1 MKHHLLSASPL
12 TPLRGEGNSSEER
25 GTWFPLLLTLTLT
38 LSLSTQAVTYEWED
52 SIRVANILQE
62 AREHA
67 QGKNTVL
74 YFAHQFLNI
83 PYVGHTL
90 EVNTE
95 EELVVNLRQL
105 DCTTFVE
112 TATALALAFQ
122 HDGFGWDDYLYW
134 LQTIRYNNGKMDG
147 YCSRNHYFSQWINSN
162 SQLGLV
168 EEQTGEGSAN
178 HYPFTATQR
187 LQLNFMSTHPEYY
200 AMLKGHPE
208 RIKKMASLEKEVSGI
223 QVRYIPASLLNESEK
238 TLKYVKDGDILAL
251 VTNKSGLDVSHVGF
265 AQWGKDGKLHL
276 LNASSIHKKVVLEP
290 MTLYQYM
297 QKHPTML
304 GIRVIRSPLPA
315 PPLGECPKAEG
326 RNDKFN

>member
-1 MKHHLLSASPL
+1 MKHFP
-12 TPLRGEGNSSEER
+12 
-25 GTWFPLLLTLTLT
+25 FPLSLTLT
-38 LSLSTQAVTYEWED
+38 LSFLLSLSLPIQAITYEWED

-147 YCSRNHYFSQWINSN
+147 YCSRNHYFSQWISSN

-200 AMLKGHPE
+200 AMLKNHPE
-208 RIKKMASLEKEVSGI
+208 RVKKMASLEKEVSGI

-297 QKHPTML
+297 QKHPSVL
-304 GIRVIRSPLPA
+304 GIRVIRMI
-315 PPLGECPKAEG
+315 
-326 RNDKFN
+326 

>member
-1 MKHHLLSASPL
+1 MKHFSFSFKLSNFELLIL
-12 TPLRGEGNSSEER
+12 KFE
-25 GTWFPLLLTLTLT
+25 LLTLTLT
-38 LSLSTQAVTYEWED
+38 LSLPVQAITYEWED
-52 SIRVANILQE
+52 STRVANMLQE

-67 QGKNTVL
+67 QGKNVVL
-74 YFAHQFLNI
+74 YFAHQFLGI

-95 EELVVNLRQL
+95 EDLVVNLRQL

-134 LQTIRYNNGKMDG
+134 LQTIRYNNGKLDG
-147 YCSRNHYFSQWINSN
+147 YCSRNHYFSQWITSN
-162 SQLGLV
+162 SRLGLV
-168 EEQTGEGSAN
+168 EEQTGEASGN
-178 HYPFTATQR
+178 HYPFTATQQ

-200 AMLKGHPE
+200 AMLKDHPE
-208 RIKKMASLEKEVSGI
+208 RVKTMTSLEKEMSGTE
-223 QVRYIPASLLNESEK
+223 VRYIPASLLNESEK

-265 AQWGKDGKLHL
+265 AEWGKDGNLHL

-297 QKHPTML
+297 KKHPSVL
-304 GIRVIRSPLPA
+304 GVRVIRSLTPNPS
-315 PPLGECPKAEG
+315 PVGEGNLKKII
-326 RNDKFN
+326 NK